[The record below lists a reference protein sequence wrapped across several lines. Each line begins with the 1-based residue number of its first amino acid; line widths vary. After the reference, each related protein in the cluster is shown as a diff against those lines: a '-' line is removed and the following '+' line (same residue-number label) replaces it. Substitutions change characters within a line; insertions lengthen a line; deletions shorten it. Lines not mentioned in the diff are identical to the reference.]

1 MGPYLKKRKGAM
13 RHVLLLV
20 VTVWLAPGY
29 AAAEEKIP
37 WDKIPGL
44 SVSKFKAEFVSQVAE
59 KLEKIQCYGRCSES
73 VADCLRKDPPH
84 ATAVRLARDTFYLMA
99 GNKGPEEIQ
108 KWVEA
113 RKKMAHPEW
122 THGFNLDEAVPL
134 GKKDAPVVIVEFSD
148 FRCPFCAK
156 VAPLLE
162 QVVKESGGKARL
174 YFKQFPI
181 KGRPQSLEASKA
193 SVAAQAFGKFWE
205 YCRLLFE
212 NRSDL
217 SDKTLLA
224 LAKKTGMDTGKFMK
238 EMKREEVLN
247 RVADEKMEG
256 LRARIQGTPT
266 VFINGKEVIL
276 IPTRELLK
284 DRIQEELD
292 ILNERD

>member
-1 MGPYLKKRKGAM
+1 M
-13 RHVLLLV
+13 LV
-20 VTVWLAPGY
+20 VTVWLAPGH
-29 AAAEEKIP
+29 AAAGEKIP
-37 WDKIPGL
+37 WDKIPDL
-44 SVSKFKAEFVSQVAE
+44 SVSQFRAEFVSQVAK
-59 KLEKIQCYGRCSES
+59 KLEEIKCYGRCSES
-73 VADCLRKDPPH
+73 VAACLRKNPSH

-99 GNKGPEEIQ
+99 GKKGPEEIL

-122 THGFNLDEAVPL
+122 THSFNLDGVVPL
-134 GKKDAPVVIVEFSD
+134 GKKDALVVIVEFSD

-156 VAPLLE
+156 VAPVLE
-162 QVVKESGGKARL
+162 QVVLESGGKARL

-181 KGRPQSLEASKA
+181 KGRPQSLQASKA

-217 SDKTLLA
+217 SDETLLA
-224 LAKKTGMDTGKFMK
+224 LAKKTGMDSGKFI
-238 EMKREEVLN
+238 EELAREEVLN

-266 VFINGKEVIL
+266 VFINGKEVVL
-276 IPTRELLK
+276 TPTHELLK

>member
-1 MGPYLKKRKGAM
+1 MRPYPQDRKVAM
-13 RHVLLLV
+13 LRLLPLLNV
-20 VTVWLAPGY
+20 VWLISA

-37 WDKIPGL
+37 WELIPGVKI
-44 SVSKFKAEFVSQVAE
+44 SDFKAEFISEVA
-59 KLEKIQCYGRCSES
+59 KRLEEIKCYGRCSES
-73 VADCLRKDPPH
+73 VAACLRKQPVH
-84 ATAVRLARDTFYLMA
+84 STAIRLARDIFYLMA
-99 GNKGPEEIQ
+99 DKEGSEEIE

-113 RKKMAHPEW
+113 RKRMAHPEW
-122 THGFNLDEAVPL
+122 THSFNLDGMVPQ

-162 QVVKESGGKARL
+162 RVVQGSGGKARL

-181 KGRPQSLEASKA
+181 KGRPQSLQASKA
-193 SVAAQAFGKFWE
+193 CVAAQAFGKFWE
-205 YCRLLFE
+205 YCGLLFE
-212 NRSDL
+212 NRTDL
-217 SDKTLLA
+217 SDRALLA
-224 LAKKTGMDTGKFMK
+224 LAKKVGIDPEKFK
-238 EMKREEVLN
+238 QEMEREEVLN

-266 VFINGKEVIL
+266 VYINGKEVIL
-276 IPTRELLK
+276 KPTRELLN

>member
-1 MGPYLKKRKGAM
+1 MVAM
-13 RHVLLLV
+13 RRILLSV
-20 VTVWLAPGY
+20 VMLFPAIGP
-29 AAAEEKIP
+29 AAAGEKIP
-37 WDKIPGL
+37 WDKIPG
-44 SVSKFKAEFVSQVAE
+44 VKTADYKAEFISRVAE
-59 KLEKIQCYGRCSES
+59 KLEEIQCYGRCSES
-73 VADCLRKDPPH
+73 VAACLRKKPPH
-84 ATAVRLARDTFYLMA
+84 ATAVRLARDTFFLMA
-99 GNKGPEEIQ
+99 GKKGPEEIK

-122 THGFNLDEAVPL
+122 AHSFRLDGLVPL

-156 VAPLLE
+156 VAPVLE
-162 QVVKESGGKARL
+162 KVVKESGGKARL

-217 SDKTLLA
+217 SDQVLLA
-224 LAKKTGMDTGKFMK
+224 LAKKTGMDPGKFK
-238 EMKREEVLN
+238 QEMKRDEVLN
-247 RVADEKMEG
+247 RIADEKMEG

>member
-1 MGPYLKKRKGAM
+1 MVVM
-13 RHVLLLV
+13 RRVSLLV
-20 VTVWLAPGY
+20 VVVFIPGY
-29 AAAEEKIP
+29 AAAGEKIP

-44 SVSKFKAEFVSQVAE
+44 SISEFKAEFVSQVSE

-73 VADCLRKDPPH
+73 VAACLRKDPPH
-84 ATAVRLARDTFYLMA
+84 ATAVRLTRDTFYLMA
-99 GNKGPEEIQ
+99 GNKEPEEIQ

-122 THGFNLDEAVPL
+122 AHSFNLDGTVPL
-134 GKKDAPVVIVEFSD
+134 GRKDAPVVIVEFSD

-156 VAPLLE
+156 VAPVLE

-181 KGRPQSLEASKA
+181 KGRPQSLRASKA

-224 LAKKTGMDTGKFMK
+224 LAKKTGMDPGKFMK
-238 EMKREEVLN
+238 ELEREEVLN
-247 RVADEKMEG
+247 RVADEKIEG

-266 VFINGKEVIL
+266 VFINGKEVVL
-276 IPTRELLK
+276 TPTRELLK